1 MKKGDKK
8 TKKLKINIIK
18 FIKPNDPRTIKDIA
32 KMPISLLNLT
42 EKKNINTSDEYVSI
56 EDKLK
61 LQLR

>member
-1 MKKGDKK
+1 
-8 TKKLKINIIK
+8 
-18 FIKPNDPRTIKDIA
+18 
-32 KMPISLLNLT
+32 MPISLLNLT